1 MTRAGLEALYRATTY
16 RVMTRPAPIDLRLGR
31 YSADISAV
39 HALRGVSGS
48 VLVSACNPRGRL
60 CSAEANQAV
69 HDRLIAL
76 LRARSEA
83 FVPALGIPDS
93 GDWPAETSVLILGAD
108 RRRACVWCR
117 LLRQNAVLWIGADAV
132 PQLCWHRCRR
142 DAIIRPDRC
151 SFPAAP

>member
-1 MTRAGLEALYRATTY
+1 MTRGGLEALYRATTY
-16 RVMTRPAPIDLRLGR
+16 RVMTRPAPIDLRVGR
-31 YSADISAV
+31 YSAAMADLLAGC
-39 HALRGVSGS
+39 AVSGS
-48 VLVSACNPRGRL
+48 VLVSACNPQGRL
-60 CSAEANQAV
+60 RSAEANQAA

-83 FVPALGIPDS
+83 YVPALGIPDS

-108 RRRACVWCR
+108 RRRAGAWCR

-132 PQLCWHRCRR
+132 PQLCWHPCRR